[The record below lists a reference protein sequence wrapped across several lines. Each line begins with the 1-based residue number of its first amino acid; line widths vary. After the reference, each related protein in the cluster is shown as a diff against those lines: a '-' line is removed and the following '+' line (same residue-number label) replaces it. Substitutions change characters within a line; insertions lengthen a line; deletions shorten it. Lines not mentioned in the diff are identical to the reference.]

1 MGVRAGKA
9 RRVCTCACI
18 HLCVC
23 MCLYTC
29 VCMHASVC
37 ACVPMYLCVC
47 ACVPVCVCISVCACV
62 CVPVCACM
70 HLCVWCA
77 CVCMNASV
85 CVCVS
90 LCVCMHLCVYV
101 HTCVSVMFQAEKQ
114 QMPVCVE
121 MNNLLKIF
129 PSFKQNSQALGVKT
143 EVSVITVGEHIKCLS
158 HLCLLLFTILTFL
171 TFLPL
176 MLLRIPVVG
185 RRTSLREME
194 KSSDILRVSH

>member
-37 ACVPMYLCVC
+37 ACVPVYLCVYASLC
-47 ACVPVCVCISVCACV
+47 VHVSVFLCVHACICVCGVPVYAW
-62 CVPVCACM
+62 M
-70 HLCVWCA
+70 HL
-77 CVCMNASV
+77 

-114 QMPVCVE
+114 QMPVCME

-176 MLLRIPVVG
+176 MLLRIPTVG
-185 RRTSLREME
+185 WRTSLREME